1 MKEIACK
8 SFIVVYISKL
18 LEKENKVR
26 IKMKD
31 SDKT

>member
-1 MKEIACK
+1 MKKIDCK
-8 SFIVVYISKL
+8 NFTVVYISRL